1 MRPTPPRP
9 AYRAGA
15 RTFAFEHRA
24 FARLDRRAR
33 TLAEAAAL
41 AVGVTALW
49 VWALPS
55 VSRLWARAFVA
66 LAGALDL
73 PAETVLRVHQVGG
86 VEVGVPYWDLP
97 AALPETHHL
106 VLAGVGVV
114 VLFVTTLF
122 MTESWRPAAYLT
134 RAALLVK
141 VAAIGHFAVWPER
154 FSYTLPDYLHSMVAT
169 GLAITVA
176 TPLVLGLTY
185 YVQDLKLWQK
195 AAFTAVALGYSVVLV
210 PLQYALHG
218 IVLSAGS
225 LLWMPV
231 VYLFLGVPLHVFALV
246 SLYAWAMSWPGR
258 LPALGVP
265 APRSA
270 HHPELA

>member
-33 TLAEAAAL
+33 TLGEAAAL

-106 VLAGVGVV
+106 LLAGVGVV
-114 VLFVTTLF
+114 VLFVATLF